1 MSEQFESVWDAIED
15 TPQAAANMRARAELM
30 REIQRIAKRSRQTQT
45 ALATRFGVTQPR
57 LSDLMRGRIDRFS
70 LDALVN
76 MLGAAGV
83 EIEVEFRRRAA

>member
-1 MSEQFESVWDAIED
+1 MSETFNSVWDALED
-15 TPQAAANMRARAELM
+15 TPREAANLKARAELM
-30 REIQRIAKRSRQTQT
+30 REIQRIAKRSRLTQS
-45 ALATRFGVTQPR
+45 ALAERLGVTQPR

-83 EIEVEFRRRAA
+83 EIELHFRRRAA